1 MQIDQAIDLIKNET
15 GIQPIK
21 QIWAD
26 LGCGSGVFTKALA
39 NLLASGSIIYAIDK
53 NKSALERIPQ
63 KIKDVLIEKLH
74 GDFFKGE
81 IPFNLDGIIMANSFH
96 FVRNKSSFIKK
107 IEKHLKETGEILIIE
122 YDMDTPNPWV
132 PFPISYQSLQQF
144 FKKEM
149 YSSIIKLKEHPSV
162 FQRSRIY
169 SALIKKT
176 NSLNIL

>member
-1 MQIDQAIDLIKNET
+1 
-15 GIQPIK
+15 
-21 QIWAD
+21 
-26 LGCGSGVFTKALA
+26 
-39 NLLASGSIIYAIDK
+39 
-53 NKSALERIPQ
+53 
-63 KIKDVLIEKLH
+63 
-74 GDFFKGE
+74 
-81 IPFNLDGIIMANSFH
+81 MANSFH

-162 FQRSRIY
+162 FQRSSIY